1 MDIGQLRRLTREP
14 NVSNKHLRSVVHLAL
29 ADIKSHLGQF
39 DCPLGKLAQVE
50 QEATSEVEKLRSL
63 DRKEA
68 VERKSLYNKLL
79 ELQGNTRVLCRCR
92 KSSASSCLDDQEVV
106 VIQKGSKNKFQF
118 DKVYSPSSTQVKA

>member
-1 MDIGQLRRLTREP
+1 MTWLTREL

-29 ADIKSHLGQF
+29 ADIKNHLGHF

-68 VERKSLYNKLL
+68 VERKSLYNELL
-79 ELQGNTRVLCRCR
+79 ELQGNTRAFCRCR
-92 KSSASSCLDDQEVV
+92 KRSASSCLDDQEVV
-106 VIQKGSKNKFQF
+106 VIQKGSRKKFQF